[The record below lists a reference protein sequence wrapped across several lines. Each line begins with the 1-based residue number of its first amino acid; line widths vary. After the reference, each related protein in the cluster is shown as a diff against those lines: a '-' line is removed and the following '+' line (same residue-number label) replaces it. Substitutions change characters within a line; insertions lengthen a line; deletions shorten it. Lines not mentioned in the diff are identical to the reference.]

1 MSEFKFDPEKARELG
16 EALLSMQVAMNE
28 CIRNMSIAAKIMA
41 ENNLRLNNE
50 LEIDDEED
58 QPSYAKPEPEPEVW
72 GVTEINGVVYEVPPP
87 PAEFQIAQYPG
98 GKALATSTS
107 IESIVQ
113 ESVKYS
119 PEAVRFLYRR
129 REKQPWMPLPGSR
142 N

>member
-1 MSEFKFDPEKARELG
+1 MSEIKFDPEKARALG
-16 EALLSMQVAMNE
+16 EALLSMQDTMNE
-28 CIRNMSIAAKIMA
+28 FIRSMSIVAKIMS
-41 ENNLRLNNE
+41 ENNLRLNSE
-50 LEIDDEED
+50 LEIDDEGD
-58 QPSYAKPEPEPEVW
+58 QPSYAKPEPEPGLW
-72 GVTEINGVVYEVPPP
+72 SVTEINGVVYEVPPP

-142 N
+142 V